1 MTRPSRRTM
10 LCSTAAL
17 IGLSAGCLSDSASDT
32 PDEDDDGANDD
43 PGSPSANA
51 TESEPKSTGDETTA
65 DLPDGLAD
73 YQTVSFQYSE
83 SSETDVQLLRDGDRV
98 ADWLEA
104 RSLSD
109 FAPVADF
116 VDETDFE
123 NSILLSLEAGT
134 PTPCYELVLESID
147 IEGGDESAGDSSG
160 ESSDETLVLEGAV
173 QEKPDSGTCSMQLA
187 TVGRLVRVTFES
199 EPLTTVSA
207 TIVGHDGSTTGVS
220 MASNSA
226 SASESSSIG
235 SASGSGSDS
244 QSGDGS

>member
-1 MTRPSRRTM
+1 M

-32 PDEDDDGANDD
+32 PDEGDDEANDD

-51 TESEPKSTGDETTA
+51 TENEPESTGDETIE

-73 YQTVSFQYSE
+73 YRTVPFQYSQ
-83 SSETDVQLLRDGDRV
+83 STETDIHLLQDADRV
-98 ADWLEA
+98 ADWLEE

-109 FAPVADF
+109 FEPVADL
-116 VDETDFE
+116 VDATDFE

-160 ESSDETLVLEGAV
+160 GSGDETLVLEGTV
-173 QEKPDSGTCSMQLA
+173 QEKPDSDACSMQLA

-207 TIVGHDGSTTGVS
+207 TIVGHDGSVTGVS

-226 SASESSSIG
+226 SASESSSGG
-235 SASGSGSDS
+235 SASGSRSDS
-244 QSGDGS
+244 GSGGS